1 MKAKLFQKKV
11 DFQDYSLNIDLEK
24 IQQSIHAQ
32 ITHFHDGSDH
42 ILLIQSI
49 IQLLKCGLHKNK
61 TVQSI
66 FSLMKNT
73 NYQSYHEMSTN
84 YALLNSEYEQI
95 AIRLLLSK
103 GELAEYLQQISL
115 YPDFYFDPSYC
126 PLNEQMLNLFNRPLK
141 LQVDPRKFQLLSAAD
156 STDLTNF
163 VNSTATQRVDKIL
176 EQIKD
181 QLLFFKL
188 LIDFQQ
194 QMSST
199 NQNTQELT
207 QAVQQISP
215 FIKQTIFTSI
225 PRCSLQIEV
234 YIKTFIQFLVARPI
248 FNEFLQ
254 YISSHYD
261 KTCQTYLKALKSVKN
276 QLANP
281 VYCVKLAQRLKYD
294 EKDIDNSVERVV
306 KHAQL
311 FDTIS
316 ILNDDFL
323 GQIHLINCIQ
333 ETKNIQ
339 LAIIISAIMSK
350 TEYKDA
356 QEMIT
361 VTAQEISKN
370 KTIKIK
376 AANLQQVFNKAIYK
390 YVTAASNEN
399 DLIEAQLLNAQENLR
414 FITLNLVFYKQRIS
428 QSKLIELK
436 QKLEVL
442 DKKLQVHGDFTTF
455 SSFYANNIKY
465 EIFDQMSSLIQSQDY
480 NEIQYKLVMKQFFT
494 CLIIE
499 NSFNNVIQLLMS
511 TPQLISYTSYTLQGD
526 FSTFLEILLNNNQ
539 ITNFFDAVLD
549 LNALLCQYYFQGAP
563 ILDFCSIKQLCEQI
577 QGVNRK
583 VQSSIFST
591 TSNLIQNIHP
601 NIEPTINLN
610 IDSQFEIQ
618 KQLQIQHKD
627 QIQEVQPTHD
637 VEQSGLNEAAQ
648 RIQSI
653 KLQLFDSNDNEH
665 INQPISAIQ
674 QKEQDISH
682 ITEVA
687 ESAQDKYVKNELI
700 IQKIQNVEKLDQKLP
715 ENIVPVVV
723 AETQEQFEQNLKQD
737 QLEDIQPKV
746 EVQNENAHIAEIPEF
761 SLEKFDQNIK
771 YDIQTIQ
778 PQEAEIQHNSEEYLF
793 AQSEQQITK
802 IDTNTIDSYNIKSEL
817 QSFNSVNL
825 TALLSEHLQIE
836 NNQISEP
843 EIEQQKETQL
853 TKEIKIE
860 DEESIDEFM
869 SVAPQ
874 IVLQEVK
881 LQVQKTV
888 IFEKNTMANNFN
900 SFKASEYM
908 KYNKKE
914 LPFKGNLPDYP
925 SFQLFGQIQAQD
937 SFYTITQQ
945 EFNQQLNREQQSQ
958 NTLIDCQQIRERQ
971 TTIANFNY
979 KNVKEQKCMR
989 LIAQTKVT
997 SNLSLNV
1004 APQQIKPFINQK
1016 TGVDLIPSCSIC
1028 NHEIQNLQLYVENVE
1043 ESENIIS
1050 QPIGTFCFYLN
1061 TSFCFKCSQSRS
1073 GFPQLVFNQNKP
1085 RLVSKFA
1092 LDEIYRDYYRP
1103 YLNYEQMQMN
1113 TSVKTQILFEHNQRT
1128 LIHTILKRYQGCKIL
1143 SQLIDSYNLYILY
1156 PHLLNSNQYS
1166 LHDYNTLFNQN
1177 QQKQSEFYVK
1187 QFGGYS
1193 QHSEIVYQVLLHIQS
1208 ACKRCKEVTNVCQD
1222 CHNGIKIEQIKIG
1235 KGGSQC
1241 KICKCYFCPK
1251 CSLVS
1256 NMCKECRK

>member
-1 MKAKLFQKKV
+1 
-11 DFQDYSLNIDLEK
+11 
-24 IQQSIHAQ
+24 
-32 ITHFHDGSDH
+32 
-42 ILLIQSI
+42 
-49 IQLLKCGLHKNK
+49 
-61 TVQSI
+61 
-66 FSLMKNT
+66 
-73 NYQSYHEMSTN
+73 MSTS

-103 GELAEYLQQISL
+103 GELADYLQQITL
-115 YPDFYFDPSYC
+115 CPDFYFDPSYC
-126 PLNEQMLNLFNRPLK
+126 PLNEQILNLFNRPLK
-141 LQVDPRKFQLLSAAD
+141 LQVDPRKFQLLSASD
-156 STDLTNF
+156 SNELTNF
-163 VNSTATQRVDKIL
+163 VNSTVTQRVDKIL

-234 YIKTFIQFLVARPI
+234 YIKIFIQFLVVRPI
-248 FNEFLQ
+248 FNEFLL

-281 VYCVKLAQRLKYD
+281 VYCVKLAQRLKHD
-294 EKDIDNSVERVV
+294 GKDIDNSVERVV

-414 FITLNLVFYKQRIS
+414 FITLNLVYYKQRIS
-428 QSKLIELK
+428 YSKLVELK

-442 DKKLQVHGDFTTF
+442 DKKLQVHGDSTTF
-455 SSFYANNIKY
+455 NSFYANNIKY
-465 EIFDQMSSLIQSQDY
+465 EIFDQICFQIQSQDY
-480 NEIQYKLVMKQFFT
+480 NEIQYKLVMKQFVT

-563 ILDFCSIKQLCEQI
+563 MLDFRSIKQLCEQI

-591 TSNLIQNIHP
+591 TSNLIQNIQP
-601 NIEPTINLN
+601 DIEPTTNIN
-610 IDSQFEIQ
+610 IDSKFEIK
-618 KQLQIQHKD
+618 KQLQIEPQHKD
-627 QIQEVQPTHD
+627 QIQEVLTTYN
-637 VEQSGLNEAAQ
+637 VEQSNLNEAAQ

-653 KLQLFDSNDNEH
+653 KLQLFDQDANEH
-665 INQPISAIQ
+665 INQVIQ
-674 QKEQDISH
+674 QPINVVQQNEQEISH
-682 ITEVA
+682 TTEVA
-687 ESAQDKYVKNELI
+687 EPVQDKYVEDELV
-700 IQKIQNVEKLDQKLP
+700 IQEIYNVENVQNLP
-715 ENIVPVVV
+715 ENIVPEVQSLTYVI
-723 AETQEQFEQNLKQD
+723 ETQEQREQNLKDDKPAQ
-737 QLEDIQPKV
+737 QEIQPIV
-746 EVQNENAHIAEIPEF
+746 EVYQDENAHITEIPEF
-761 SLEKFDQNIK
+761 ALEKLNQNIK
-771 YDIQTIQ
+771 YEDIKTIQ
-778 PQEAEIQHNSEEYLF
+778 PNQEAEIQHNSEEYLF
-793 AQSEQQITK
+793 AQSNEQQITK
-802 IDTNTIDSYNIKSEL
+802 LDTNTIDSYNIKSEL

-836 NNQISEP
+836 NNLTSEP
-843 EIEQQKETQL
+843 EKEQQKETQL

-860 DEESIDEFM
+860 DEESIEEFM

-881 LQVQKTV
+881 LQVKKTV
-888 IFEKNTMANNFN
+888 IFETNTMMNNFN

-908 KYNKKE
+908 KYSKKE

-971 TTIANFNY
+971 TTISNFNY

-1016 TGVDLIPSCSIC
+1016 TGVDLIPNCSIC

-1073 GFPQLVFNQNKP
+1073 GFPQLIFNQNKP

-1103 YLNYEQMQMN
+1103 HLNYEQLIN
-1113 TSVKTQILFEHNQRT
+1113 TPIKTQIQFEHNQRT

-1143 SQLIDSYNLYILY
+1143 TQLIDSYNLYILY

-1166 LHDYNTLFNQN
+1166 LHDFNTLFNQN
-1177 QQKQSEFYVK
+1177 QQNVNEFYVK

-1222 CHNGIKIEQIKIG
+1222 CHKGIKIEQIKIG

-1241 KICKCYFCPK
+1241 KICKCYFCAK
-1251 CSLVS
+1251 CALVS